1 MSFISRAM
9 AEDQP
14 ARVEGKPEVELPLT
28 LRDKDGGL
36 MNLSAAKMG
45 SLFSEA
51 PKGSIAI
58 INISGPLVKNDYVYD
73 DYYSS
78 RRILGMNSIG
88 SIIMEADAAEN
99 VSGIVLVVDS
109 PGGTV
114 DGTET
119 LGNRIRN
126 TKTPLV
132 VLADNLAASAAYWIS
147 SQANRI
153 VLNGQTSMVGSIG
166 TMIQLMN
173 ADGLYAKWGIKLHRI
188 TATKSEDKN
197 REYIEALDGK
207 YELIRSNLLDPVNE
221 VFLKAVRDGRKGAIN
236 LKTENV
242 LTGKV
247 YIGQEAINVGL
258 ADELGDM
265 DTALAILG
273 NMAGI
278 DAKDRK
284 QALRSNAVQNATD
297 TDLVLVQSTE
307 TNMKLKL
314 LAAWTALASL
324 FSLEAGKEHEI
335 EMTADQAEQINAQLA
350 AGQAAEQRATAAEQQ
365 LAAIKAVHPEATDLV
380 AAITTTKQERDKFAA
395 GSSGGPQGAGGAKG
409 ADDFEG
415 GKPKTKSSWEREAE
429 AKFTTG

>member
-1 MSFISRAM
+1 M
-9 AEDQP
+9 AEDKP
-14 ARVEGKPEVELPLT
+14 ARAEGKPEFELPLT
-28 LRDKDGGL
+28 VRDTQGDL
-36 MNLSAAKMG
+36 LNLSDAKMG
-45 SLFSEA
+45 SLFSDA
-51 PKGSIAI
+51 PKGSTAI

-73 DYYSS
+73 DWYSS
-78 RRILGMNSIG
+78 KRVLGMNSIG

-99 VSGIVLVVDS
+99 ISGIVLVVDS

-119 LGNRIRN
+119 FANRIKN
-126 TKTPLV
+126 TKTPIV
-132 VLADNLAASAAYWIS
+132 VLVDGLAASAAYWAS
-147 SQANRI
+147 SQSNRV

-173 ADGLYAKWGIKLHRI
+173 ADGLWAKWGIKLHRI

-197 REYIEALDGK
+197 RDYIEALDGK

-247 YIGQEAINVGL
+247 YIGQEAVNVGL
-258 ADELGDM
+258 ADEIGNM
-265 DTALAILG
+265 DTALAVLG
-273 NMAGI
+273 TMAGM

-284 QALRSNAVQNATD
+284 QALRSNAVENAND
-297 TDLVLVQSTE
+297 TDLVLVQSTD

-314 LAAWTALASL
+314 LAAWPALASL

-335 EMTADQAEQINAQLA
+335 EMTANQAELINAQLA
-350 AGQAAEQRATAAEQQ
+350 AGEAAEQRATAAEQQ
-365 LAAIKAVHPEATDLV
+365 LTAIKAVHPDATDLV
-380 AAITTTKQERDKFAA
+380 AAITTTKQERDTFAA
-395 GSSGGPQGAGGAKG
+395 GSSGGAQGAGGNKP
-409 ADDFEG
+409 ADDFSG
-415 GKPKTKSSWEREAE
+415 GKPKEKASWELEAE
-429 AKFTTG
+429 AKFKKA